1 MQEEEKSPKEN
12 NVTQSKNCL
21 HLLQEMKN

>member
-21 HLLQEMKN
+21 HLLQDMKN